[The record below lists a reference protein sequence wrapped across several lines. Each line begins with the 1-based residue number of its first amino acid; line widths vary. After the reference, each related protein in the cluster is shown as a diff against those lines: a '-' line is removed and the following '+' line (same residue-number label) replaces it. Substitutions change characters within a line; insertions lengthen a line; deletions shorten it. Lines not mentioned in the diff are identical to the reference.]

1 MDNLVEQ
8 VARAAF
14 AYSQGRGTWADETFD
29 GEAMRS
35 VREAYFDLARA
46 VIPVVMEWL
55 KEPTVEMAQA
65 GEAALWDAAVGD
77 LHIND
82 ARDCWEAMLAAAI
95 RGEG

>member
-8 VARAAF
+8 VARAMAES
-14 AYSQGRGTWADETFD
+14 AGAQWPQDANRYRN
-29 GEAMRS
+29 
-35 VREAYFDLARA
+35 LARA
-46 VIPVVMEWL
+46 VIPVVVEWL

-65 GEAALWDAAVGD
+65 GEEALWDAGVGD

-82 ARDCWEAMLAAAI
+82 VRACWKAMLAAAI